1 MRRIKKGARH
11 KSNLFCYNE
20 HSVSN
25 GVEIFIAISPQLCG
39 QRGESNLQGGDVTF
53 ELIFE
58 LFAKC
63 TAERLRFEHSRKGNK
78 GR

>member
-1 MRRIKKGARH
+1 MIVHLLRLCKMRRIKKGARH

-25 GVEIFIAISPQLCG
+25 GVEIFIAVGPQLHG
-39 QRGESNLQGGDVTF
+39 QRGEGNLEGGDISF
-53 ELIFE
+53 EFIFN

-63 TAERLRFEHSRKGNK
+63 AAEE
-78 GR
+78 